1 MHRNVLQALQR
12 WLGWVWVLS
21 LKPTLFR
28 LTISGHEQRN
38 PTNQPTN
45 QRARPATAL
54 QRLRYSYGYGR
65 EHSLL
70 EVDSPRGEGVALEKG
85 KGRRAKSVGR
95 CNTRGE
101 LHLGEGGSSCPSSTT
116 HGKHRFVRTIALE
129 KVRWPVVCVLRPV
142 TSGEGTVSEPCSRTS
157 SPLSDLHLRSTS
169 ISTSI
174 DFNSLAEKINAWTFA

>member
-1 MHRNVLQALQR
+1 MLITGHG
-12 WLGWVWVLS
+12 GWD
-21 LKPTLFR
+21 P
-28 LTISGHEQRN
+28 
-38 PTNQPTN
+38 NQPTS

-54 QRLRYSYGYGR
+54 HTKTAVFLRVQYGR

-70 EVDSPRGEGVALEKG
+70 EVDSPRGLGVALEKG

-101 LHLGEGGSSCPSSTT
+101 LHLGERGSSCPSSTP